1 VLFTQGKTISEIAG
15 IRKITMGTVEGHLSY
30 YAAKGEIDISS
41 IVSDKRVEE
50 IVAAAKQLDT
60 FLVNPIKQLLGTD
73 YNYGEIKLAIA
84 SHLSKE

>member
-1 VLFTQGKTISEIAG
+1 MFTLGKTIPEIAG
-15 IRKITMGTVEGHLSY
+15 IRKITTGTVEGHLSY

-60 FLVNPIKQLLGTD
+60 FLVNPIKQLLGTE
-73 YNYGEIKLAIA
+73 YSYGEIKLAIA